1 MCPKCGKRQKEKMY
15 RKERLWSENLS
26 VIKVMFYLKSLSE
39 LWGNT
44 VRSYESKKAIVSF
57 MLKPSNVLDTFR
69 Y

>member
-1 MCPKCGKRQKEKMY
+1 MCPKSGKRQKEKIY

-39 LWGNT
+39 LRYT
-44 VRSYESKKAIVSF
+44 VRNYEFKKAIVS
-57 MLKPSNVLDTFR
+57 VLDKFR